1 MEVARRDDD
10 IHKAQLREKRQ
21 LKLKL
26 STAIF
31 AVLENA
37 ADEGGDTKRGRE
49 AV

>member
-1 MEVARRDDD
+1 MEVALRDDD
-10 IHKAQLREKRQ
+10 IHKAQLREKR
-21 LKLKL
+21 KLKR

-37 ADEGGDTKRGRE
+37 AAEGGDTKGGRE